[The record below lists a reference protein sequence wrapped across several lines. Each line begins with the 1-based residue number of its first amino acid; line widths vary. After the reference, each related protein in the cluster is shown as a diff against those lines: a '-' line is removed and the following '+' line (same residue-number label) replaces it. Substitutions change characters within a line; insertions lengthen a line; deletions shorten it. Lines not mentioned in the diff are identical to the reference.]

1 MLFFWGEVEMTLTR
15 KTLAV
20 LALLGSGI
28 SLAHA
33 ADLRMP
39 LKAPPAVIP
48 VFSWTG
54 CYVGVEG
61 GGNWGRSQHFQDD
74 PFVVGAAAV
83 LGLSQTGGINLSG
96 GMAGGT
102 IGCNYQTGNLVFGVE
117 NDFSWTNKKG
127 TASLIPPFVTTDSA
141 TTSESWIGTF
151 RGRVGYAWDRWLVFG
166 TGGAAITRE
175 AHQLCGP
182 VSGCAG
188 AAANVAGWTAGA
200 GVEYAFLGAW
210 SVKAEYLHADFGR
223 QTFTRATL
231 PAGGFFAARDV
242 TLTDDMVRVGINYA
256 FMPMK

>member
-1 MLFFWGEVEMTLTR
+1 MTMTR

-20 LALLGSGI
+20 LALLGSGMGG
-28 SLAHA
+28 AGHA

-39 LKAPPAVIP
+39 IKAPPVADP

-61 GGNWGRSQHFQDD
+61 GGNWGRSQHYFED
-74 PFVVGAAAV
+74 PLAAGAAALV
-83 LGLSQTGGINLSG
+83 GQPQTNGIQLSG

-102 IGCNYQTGNLVFGVE
+102 IGCNYQTGHFVFGVE
-117 NDFSWTNKKG
+117 DDFSWTNKRG
-127 TASLIPPFVTTDSA
+127 SANLIPPLFLPTVTA

-175 AHQLCGP
+175 AYQLC
-182 VSGCAG
+182 SAAAGCG
-188 AAANVAGWTAGA
+188 GGAANVAGWAAGV

-223 QTFTRATL
+223 QNFATVPTTL
-231 PAGGFFAARDV
+231 GGSFAARDV

-256 FMPMK
+256 FMSMK

>member
-1 MLFFWGEVEMTLTR
+1 MTMTR

-20 LALLGSGI
+20 LALLGFSMGPG
-28 SLAHA
+28 HT

-39 LKAPPAVIP
+39 LKAPPLAMP

-61 GGNWGRSQHFQDD
+61 GGNWGRSQHYHDD
-74 PFVVGAAAV
+74 PFAAGAAV
-83 LGLSQTGGINLSG
+83 LVGLPQTGGINLSG

-102 IGCNYQTGNLVFGVE
+102 LGCNYQTGNFVFGVE
-117 NDFSWTNKKG
+117 DDFSWTNKRG
-127 TASLIPPFVTTDSA
+127 SANLIPPFLPTVTA

-151 RGRVGYAWDRWLVFG
+151 RARVGYAWDRWLVYG
-166 TGGAAITRE
+166 TGGAAIARE
-175 AHQLCGP
+175 AYQLC
-182 VSGCAG
+182 SAAAGCG
-188 AAANVAGWTAGA
+188 GGAANVAGWTAGV

-223 QTFTRATL
+223 QNFAAA
-231 PAGGFFAARDV
+231 PAALGGLFAARDV
-242 TLTDDMVRVGINYA
+242 TLRDDMARVGINYA